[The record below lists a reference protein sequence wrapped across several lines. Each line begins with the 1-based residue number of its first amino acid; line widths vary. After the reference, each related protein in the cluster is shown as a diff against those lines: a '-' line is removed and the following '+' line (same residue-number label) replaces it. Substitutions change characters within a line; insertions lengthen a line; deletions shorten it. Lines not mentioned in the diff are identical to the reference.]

1 MSFRVCSWQKN
12 EVKWMKLL
20 EADKIGSATS
30 PLNLTKTVSVI
41 DENDAPKAGDVVVV
55 RALSESVTY
64 GNLELPNGRLA
75 KINRNDVLIGV
86 LGRRRAL
93 KGFVGDVPE
102 SVKTGDKLHLLN
114 MGGVIGVCL
123 GHHSSLSDAIEVE
136 VLGIAVYCD
145 AETCFG
151 DAETGRHG
159 DAGISVQSSEFSD
172 LISTDNENIS
182 PSARHRVSASQI
194 MNIADNALKPTDF
207 LKKSAPIVVV
217 AGTCMNSGKTVAAAE
232 IIKQAAHAG
241 LKVAGAKMSGIAC
254 LRDTLNMEDHGAFRT
269 ASFLD
274 CGLPS
279 TVDCGDLAPVAKA
292 ILNHLNEFQ
301 PDLIVVELG
310 DGIVG
315 GYAVDSVLQDFEIKS
330 AISSFVFCASDYV
343 GVIGGMTVLKDLGI
357 EIDVIAG
364 SVTDS
369 PMGEDFVQNEFGINA
384 GNARRDGARFF
395 SLIADKTAGV
405 ENKISPAFYPGNHL
419 QQLTI

>member
-1 MSFRVCSWQKN
+1 M
-12 EVKWMKLL
+12 MIL

-30 PLNLTKTVSVI
+30 PLKLAKTVSVI

-55 RALSESVTY
+55 KALSESVTY

-75 KINRNDVLIGV
+75 KINRGDVLFGV
-86 LGRRRAL
+86 LGKRRAL
-93 KGFVGDVPE
+93 KGFVGDVPD
-102 SVKTGDKLHLLN
+102 KIKAGDKLNLLN

-136 VLGIAVYCD
+136 VLGIAV
-145 AETCFG
+145 
-151 DAETGRHG
+151 
-159 DAGISVQSSEFSD
+159 SE
-172 LISTDNENIS
+172 
-182 PSARHRVSASQI
+182 PSAVADGLTSANETDVEDLQRDFRAEATLI
-194 MNIADNALKPTDF
+194 AGWQPAFPVLNIADNALKPTDK
-207 LKKSAPIVVV
+207 LNASAPIVIV
-217 AGTCMNSGKTVAAAE
+217 AGTCMNSGKTVAATE
-232 IIKQAAHAG
+232 IIKQAHHTG
-241 LKVAGAKMSGIAC
+241 LKVAGAKMSGVAA
-254 LRDTLNMEDHGAFRT
+254 LRDTLNMQDSGAEWT

-279 TVDCGDLAPVAKA
+279 TVDYGDLSPVAKA

-315 GYAVDSVLQDFEIKS
+315 GYAVDSVLKDAEIKN

-343 GVIGGMTVLKDLGI
+343 GVIGGISVVKNLGL

-369 PMGEDFVQNEFGINA
+369 QMGEDFVEENYGIKA
-384 GNARRDGARFF
+384 GNARRDGKRLFE
-395 SLIADKTAGV
+395 LIDFAKR
-405 ENKISPAFYPGNHL
+405 EKLAFA
-419 QQLTI
+419 

>member
-1 MSFRVCSWQKN
+1 
-12 EVKWMKLL
+12 MKIL

-30 PLNLTKTVSVI
+30 PLKLTKTVAVVG
-41 DENDAPKAGDVVVV
+41 ENDSPKTGDVVVV

-86 LGRRRAL
+86 LGKRRAL

-114 MGGVIGVCL
+114 MGGVIGVCK

-136 VLGIAVYCD
+136 VLGLV
-145 AETCFG
+145 
-151 DAETGRHG
+151 R
-159 DAGISVQSSEFSD
+159 SPQSEAQ
-172 LISTDNENIS
+172 S
-182 PSARHRVSASQI
+182 PQI
-194 MNIADNALKPTDF
+194 LNIADNALKPTYS
-207 LKKSAPIVVV
+207 LKPSAPIVVV
-217 AGTCMNSGKTVAAAE
+217 AGTCMNSGKTVAATE
-232 IIKQAAHAG
+232 IIKQAHHAG
-241 LKVAGAKMSGIAC
+241 LKVCGAKMSGVAA

-279 TVDCGDLAPVAKA
+279 TVDYGDLSPVAKA
-292 ILNHLNEFQ
+292 ILNHLNSSE

-315 GYAVDSVLQDFEIKS
+315 GYAVDSVLKDAEIKS
-330 AISSFVFCASDYV
+330 AISSFVFCAGDYV
-343 GVIGGMTVLKDLGI
+343 GVVGGIAVLKNLGI

-369 PMGEDFVQNEFGINA
+369 QMGEDFVEANYGIKA
-384 GNARRDGARFF
+384 GNARRDGLRLFEIVNSNCCVSDFA
-395 SLIADKTAGV
+395 V
-405 ENKISPAFYPGNHL
+405 
-419 QQLTI
+419 